1 LFLSSSS
8 VFQLGSGSGRKIFKS
23 PNIAK
28 PYRYLPFYCD
38 TNSEM
43 KRLKNI
49 FTILLFCSTL
59 VSCGQT
65 KTKQQIEQKELQK
78 QVENKYDK
86 IISDS
91 TNKLT
96 DKIENLEIE
105 YTVWGCACPNW
116 IQTKDND
123 NNDTTKSYLKL
134 HFYIEPSKKSLE
146 LPIYFDAFRHRLKI
160 TGQFYEGEDYPQGT
174 IEMEE
179 KMPKAKVFK
188 YSKLEVVENPNFKPD
203 SKVETLTLIY
213 NAISCT
219 CAQWSETR
227 KSEDINKKQ
236 NFWLEP
242 ANEKLIKADTL
253 FNGENLPLIIKV
265 TGQLITENGFPKREI
280 AKIGQD
286 EAGKVFKYTKIE
298 VVQNGEKKNGR

>member
-1 LFLSSSS
+1 
-8 VFQLGSGSGRKIFKS
+8 
-23 PNIAK
+23 
-28 PYRYLPFYCD
+28 
-38 TNSEM
+38 M
-43 KRLKNI
+43 KNI
-49 FTILLFCSTL
+49 FTILFFCLTL

-65 KTKQQIEQKELQK
+65 KTKKQIEQKELPNK
-78 QVENKYDK
+78 VENKYDK

-116 IQTKDND
+116 IQTKDNEK
-123 NNDTTKSYLKL
+123 NDTTKSFLKL
-134 HFYIEPSKKSLE
+134 HFYIEPLNKSLE

-160 TGQFYEGEDYPQGT
+160 TGQFYEREDYPQGT

-179 KMPKAKVFK
+179 KMPKAKVFR
-188 YSKLEVVENPNFKPD
+188 YSKLEIIENPNFKPD
-203 SKVETLTLIY
+203 SKIETLTLIY

-227 KSEDINKKQ
+227 KSEEINKKE

-265 TGQLITENGFPKREI
+265 TGQIITENGFPKREI
-280 AKIGQD
+280 AKVGQD
-286 EAGKVFKYTKIE
+286 EAGKVFRYTKIE

>member
-1 LFLSSSS
+1 
-8 VFQLGSGSGRKIFKS
+8 
-23 PNIAK
+23 
-28 PYRYLPFYCD
+28 
-38 TNSEM
+38 M

-49 FTILLFCSTL
+49 FTIFLFSLTL

-65 KTKQQIEQKELQK
+65 KTKQPFEQKELQK
-78 QVENKYDK
+78 QAESKYDK
-86 IISDS
+86 VISDS

-116 IQTKDND
+116 IQTKDNED
-123 NNDTTKSYLKL
+123 NDTTKNYLKL
-134 HFYIEPSKKSLE
+134 HFYIERANKYLD

-160 TGQFYEGEDYPQGT
+160 TGQFYEKEDYPQGT

-188 YSKLEVVENPNFKPD
+188 YSKFEVIDNPNFKPV

-219 CAQWSETR
+219 CAQWGETQ
-227 KSEDINKKQ
+227 KSEGTNSEK
-236 NFWLEP
+236 NYWLEP
-242 ANEKLIKADTL
+242 ANEKLINADTL
-253 FNGENLPLIIKV
+253 FNGENLPVIIKV
-265 TGQLITENGFPKREI
+265 TGQLVTENGFPKREL
-280 AKIGQD
+280 AKVGQN
-286 EAGKVFKYTKIE
+286 EEGKVFRYSKIE
-298 VVQNGEKKNGR
+298 VVQNGQKKNGR